1 VIARDGVVLL
11 YHRVCELSA
20 DPWGLAVTPAHFAEQ
35 MAVLRERAAAVP
47 LGPLLAGEAHGVAVT
62 FDDGYEDNAGVAAD
76 ILADHGVPATFFITA
91 GRLAAPEEFWWDRL
105 ERMLLSGQ
113 PAAPA
118 VQVLVRQSPLWA
130 DVRSTAAR
138 QRAHEALYWRL
149 RPQPPSLID
158 VVLDDVEK
166 QLGAAGGNRRSHRMM
181 SPAQLRTLAER
192 PGIDI
197 GAHTLSHPQLATQLV
212 DVQRHEIAGSREHL
226 QALLDREVSLFA
238 YPYGDAQAFDAT
250 TKELVDEAG
259 FDAACAVRA
268 GPVEAATDPF
278 DVPRH
283 VVGDWDGVTFH
294 ERLDRWWA
302 ATG

>member
-1 VIARDGVVLL
+1 
-11 YHRVCELSA
+11 
-20 DPWGLAVTPAHFAEQ
+20 
-35 MAVLRERAAAVP
+35 
-47 LGPLLAGEAHGVAVT
+47 
-62 FDDGYEDNAGVAAD
+62 
-76 ILADHGVPATFFITA
+76 
-91 GRLAAPEEFWWDRL
+91 
-105 ERMLLSGQ
+105 
-113 PAAPA
+113 
-118 VQVLVRQSPLWA
+118 
-130 DVRSTAAR
+130 
-138 QRAHEALYWRL
+138 
-149 RPQPPSLID
+149 
-158 VVLDDVEK
+158 
-166 QLGAAGGNRRSHRMM
+166 MM

-197 GAHTLSHPQLATQLV
+197 GAHTLSHPQLATQLA

-283 VVGDWDGVTFH
+283 VVRDWDGATFR
-294 ERLDRWWA
+294 ERLDRWW
-302 ATG
+302 TGTG